1 MGKKKNIIIA
11 EIGSTHDGSLSLAKK
26 SIRAAANSGAD
37 AVKFQLHVA
46 EDETLINAPSP
57 YYFKSESRY
66 EYFKRTSFN
75 FKEWKQIANECKKNK
90 VEFICSPFSF
100 KSVDILEKLRVKKYK
115 IPSGEVTNIPLL
127 KKISKTGKEIL
138 LSTGMSSWKE
148 INLAKKQFKKN
159 KLLIMQCSSE
169 YPCKLENVGPN
180 LFRDFKKKFINFGFS
195 DHTLGCAASSIAA
208 ALGASVIE
216 KHFTL
221 SKKLYGSDAKFSM
234 EPKEFKEFSKT
245 IKEVWFINKYRVNKN
260 NLKKYA
266 SMKKVFEKS
275 IVSNKFLNK
284 GTKIKINDLN
294 FKKPGN
300 GIRADKYKDILGKVL
315 KKNIKINHKFKYS
328 DFH

>member
-1 MGKKKNIIIA
+1 MVSKKHQYNFKIMGQKKNIIIA

-26 SIRAAANSGAD
+26 SIRAAADSGAD

-46 EDETLINAPSP
+46 EDETLTNAPSP
-57 YYFKSESRY
+57 HYFKNESRY
-66 EYFKRTSFN
+66 DYFKRTSFN

-100 KSVDILEKLRVKKYK
+100 KSVDILEKLKVKKYK

-169 YPCKLENVGPN
+169 YPCKLKNVGPN
-180 LFRDFKKKFINFGFS
+180 LFKDFKKKFINFGFS

-216 KHFTL
+216 KHLLFQ
-221 SKKLYGSDAKFSM
+221 KNYM
-234 EPKEFKEFSKT
+234 EVMQNFL
-245 IKEVWFINKYRVNKN
+245 WNR
-260 NLKKYA
+260 
-266 SMKKVFEKS
+266 KS
-275 IVSNKFLNK
+275 LRIF
-284 GTKIKINDLN
+284 
-294 FKKPGN
+294 
-300 GIRADKYKDILGKVL
+300 
-315 KKNIKINHKFKYS
+315 
-328 DFH
+328 

>member
-1 MGKKKNIIIA
+1 MRFKKNIIIA

-57 YYFKSESRY
+57 YYFKNESRY

-75 FKEWKQIANECKKNK
+75 FKEWKQITNECKKNK

-148 INLAKKQFKKN
+148 IDLAKKQFRKN

-169 YPCKLENVGPN
+169 YPCNLKNVGPN
-180 LFRDFKKKFINFGFS
+180 LFKDFKKKFINFGFS
-195 DHTLGCAASSIAA
+195 DHTLGSAASSIAA

-245 IKEVWFINKYRVNKN
+245 IKEIWHINSYSVNKN
-260 NLKKYA
+260 NLKKYIG
-266 SMKKVFEKS
+266 MKKVFEKS
-275 IVSNKFLNK
+275 IVTKRYLKK
-284 GTKIKINDLN
+284 GTKLKIKDIN
-294 FKKPGN
+294 FKKPGD
-300 GIRADKYKDILGKVL
+300 GIRADKYHKILGKTL
-315 KKNIKINHKFKYS
+315 NKNLNIDHKIKYS
-328 DFH
+328 DLY

>member
-1 MGKKKNIIIA
+1 MGRKKNIIIA

-46 EDETLINAPSP
+46 EDETLTNAPSP
-57 YYFKSESRY
+57 YYFKNESRY

-100 KSVDILEKLRVKKYK
+100 KSVDILEKLKVKKYK

-169 YPCKLENVGPN
+169 YPCKLKNVGPN
-180 LFRDFKKKFINFGFS
+180 LFKDFKKKFINFGFS

-234 EPKEFKEFSKT
+234 EPKEFKEFSKI
-245 IKEVWFINKYRVNKN
+245 IKEVWFINKHRVNKN

-275 IVSNKFLNK
+275 VVSNKFLNK
-284 GTKIKINDLN
+284 GAKIKIKDLN

-300 GIRADKYKDILGKVL
+300 GIRADKYKKILGKVL
-315 KKNIKINHKFKYS
+315 KKNIQINHKFKYS
-328 DFH
+328 DFR